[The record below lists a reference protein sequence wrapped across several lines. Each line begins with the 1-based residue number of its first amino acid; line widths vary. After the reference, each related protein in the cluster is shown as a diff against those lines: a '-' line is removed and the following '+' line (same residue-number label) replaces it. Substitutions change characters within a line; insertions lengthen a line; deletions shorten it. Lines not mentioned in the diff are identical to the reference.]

1 MLSEQLLIMIE
12 SVSEELVTA
21 DPDDLRDLVKIHECF
36 LEILK
41 ETQTCRLY
49 GIADVAEQ
57 AAEIVNN
64 IILDEKADR
73 EGAFDLLNKKVSA
86 IQQLSRPGADPDQ
99 IDLNGSI
106 HLNNEEEEG
115 KVKKYFSLPP
125 HLDEDIFIEFLNEQ
139 DSVLER
145 MESHLLSLEK
155 KKDRD
160 TLADLRR
167 IFHTLK
173 GESAIFELNTIQ
185 RLCHITEDLINPEG
199 DDYLPIDKL
208 LSVKDWLKNVFDA
221 LKNNTEIPEINKEV
235 RSILSPETSEIF
247 GLEEEQKTIEKS
259 VFDDNNFKEKRV
271 SEELTDQKKQAA
283 KNISDDIDLLTDFV
297 SEAQEHIDNIDNKLL
312 SLENNPM
319 DRDLLNAVFRV
330 FHTIKGAAGFLALDD
345 IAKLSHIT
353 ENLLHLARK
362 GEVILSGG
370 KIDVVFEALD
380 AMKKLVSDIKIAIS
394 SGSKSYITDPSL
406 GKLLVKIQNTTDE
419 VQSEAYQPEP
429 DQKETADADV
439 INKNE
444 SQQTKV
450 KIKESIKVD
459 SENLDKLVD
468 AIGELVIIESMIK
481 QDPDLTSNVSSRLIR
496 NITQMDKI
504 TRELQQIGMSLRMIP
519 VKATFQKM
527 ARIVRDLA
535 KKEDK
540 KIEFK
545 VNGED
550 TMLDKSV
557 VDRISDP
564 LIHLVRNS
572 VDHGIEKTPQ
582 DRNEAGKSKTGRIE
596 LTAFHKGGNIHI
608 EIIDDG
614 RGLDKDAIL
623 QKAIEKGLIREG
635 QNLSDKEIYNLVL
648 LPGFSTADKITDIS
662 GRGVGMD
669 VVKRNVTDLRGNIDI
684 SSSPGQGSRFSLR
697 LPLTLAIIDGMLVRI
712 GDERYIIPT
721 LSIVK
726 SIRPTKDK
734 INTVIDRGE
743 MITVQNDLI
752 PLFRLAKLFEIEGAK
767 QDPTESIVIVV
778 EDSGKMAGV
787 LVDELLGQQ
796 STVIKNLGSSMKG
809 LPGISGGS
817 IMSDG
822 QVGIILDVPGL
833 VKLATIH

>member
-86 IQQLSRPGADPDQ
+86 IQQLSRPGADPEQ